1 MATVPLRTNECDSFL
16 RKFKKRI
23 LITRLLIKTGKIFI
37 LLFCILYY
45 KNETGSQWKG
55 PIPLLATSFYFLLYI
70 SILSLIF
77 SYLTGEMRV
86 RSSNIE
92 SNGMLLKDIVYM
104 ELSKDGSINTI
115 SLLNLRDSSFEI

>member
-1 MATVPLRTNECDSFL
+1 MATVPLKTNECDSFL
-16 RKFKKRI
+16 RKFKKTNPYHPSSDKNWQNFHTFV
-23 LITRLLIKTGKIFI
+23 LYFI
-37 LLFCILYY
+37 L